1 MTITYTARVA
11 NVRFCSF
18 SKLLVL
24 WKGSIYKLLYKEFLV
39 FSFMY
44 AILSVAYRFVLMEEQ
59 KRYFEKLAL
68 YCNHYANLI
77 PMAFVLGFYVTL
89 VVNRWWSQ
97 YTSIPLPDRLMCVIS
112 GNVHGTDERGRMLR
126 RTMMRYASLSA
137 LLILRSVSTAVIK
150 RFPTMD
156 HVVEAG
162 FMTRD
167 ERKKYESLHSPYN
180 KYWIPCV
187 WFTNLAAKGRKEG
200 RIRDDNAL
208 KLLMEELNTFRAKC
222 SLLFH
227 YDWIS
232 IPLVYTQVV
241 TIAVYSFFMTC
252 LIGRQFLDP
261 AQGYAGHDIDL
272 YVPVFTLLQFFFYAG
287 WLKVAEQLINP
298 FGEDDDDFET
308 NRLIDRNFQVSMMA
322 VDDMYQD
329 LPLMEKD
336 RYWNESNPRPPYT
349 AATVMVLQKPSFQ
362 GSTFDM
368 TISKD
373 DMHFQPMEEIEENIA
388 QGNRYHVPLFSRLLP
403 TGPSPASF
411 RSNIARTAR
420 PFHLLKR
427 RNSVSSDASMYSCLC
442 QDTQSTVCSCGTYND
457 HKPLTKIHFLSEGTA
472 VERKGT
478 EAEMNSLSFGGQ
490 AGEEKVP
497 ASDGQGTGREAG
509 DSQDGFPDSPA
520 KASNPTLEVDLPSTP
535 TVSSITEEGI
545 PRGGDLIFSYDPHV
559 NQFESYEDHDC
570 RIQSPLVTQPSQ
582 KPPDHSYPTME
593 TVPGTCLAKS
603 PGSPLLSC
611 NNAPLSV
618 GTSFVETRTYRGTY
632 GLQHPAVG
640 VKTETPLL
648 PLSPA
653 EEEPGEKSEWPR
665 ATKRSLRAD
674 GTEDEST
681 PLHISE
687 PLRVNGREAF
697 HSKPP
702 SQL

>member
-44 AILSVAYRFVLMEEQ
+44 AVLSVAYRFVLMEEQ

-89 VVNRWWSQ
+89 VVNRWWNQ

-112 GNVHGTDERGRMLR
+112 GNVHGADERGRMLR

-308 NRLIDRNFQVSMMA
+308 NRLIDRNFQGCIDCSCDCCIQVSMMA

-349 AATVMVLQKPSFQ
+349 AATVFVLQKPSFQ

-373 DMHFQPMEEIEENIA
+373 DMHFQPMEEIEENLE
-388 QGNRYHVPLFSRLLP
+388 QGGARQPHVPLFSRLLP
-403 TGPSPASF
+403 SGPSSPGF
-411 RSNIARTAR
+411 RGNIARHGR
-420 PFHLLKR
+420 PFQLLKR
-427 RNSVSSDASMYSCLC
+427 GNSVSSDASMYSCLC
-442 QDTQSTVCSCGTYND
+442 QDTQTTACSCGTYGE
-457 HKPLTKIHFLSEGTA
+457 HKALAKIQFLSEGGEGA
-472 VERKGT
+472 VGET
-478 EAEMNSLSFGGQ
+478 ETESSSLGA
-490 AGEEKVP
+490 AGEKALP
-497 ASDGQGTGREAG
+497 PPGAQDQGSDGLLDAPPRAG
-509 DSQDGFPDSPA
+509 DSPLQEDGAP
-520 KASNPTLEVDLPSTP
+520 PTNSRETP
-535 TVSSITEEGI
+535 
-545 PRGGDLIFSYDPHV
+545 PPPGDLLFPYDSYR
-559 NQFESYEDHDC
+559 EC
-570 RIQSPLVTQPSQ
+570 RIQVTQRNPEMLPLPDTGSSSSNNNNTPPLVAPSSAE
-582 KPPDHSYPTME
+582 H
-593 TVPGTCLAKS
+593 
-603 PGSPLLSC
+603 
-611 NNAPLSV
+611 
-618 GTSFVETRTYRGTY
+618 RGTQA
-632 GLQHPAVG
+632 LQHPGVG
-640 VKTETPLL
+640 LKGKPPLL

-653 EEEPGEKSEWPR
+653 EEEPGEKSHWPGT
-665 ATKRSLRAD
+665 AKRSLLAEE
-674 GTEDEST
+674 GGVF
-681 PLHISE
+681 LHISE
-687 PLRVNGREAF
+687 PPCLNGRESF
-697 HSKPP
+697 LLDTT